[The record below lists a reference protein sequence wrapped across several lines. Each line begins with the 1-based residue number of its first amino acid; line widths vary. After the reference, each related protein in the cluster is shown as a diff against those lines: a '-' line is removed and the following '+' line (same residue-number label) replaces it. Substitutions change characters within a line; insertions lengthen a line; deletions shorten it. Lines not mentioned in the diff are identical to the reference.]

1 MKNITKYILAATAAL
16 SSLAACQEFEDFD
29 KTIDSAPGLV
39 YVQTGTE
46 NLYTIRVVHKP
57 TGSTGEFF
65 TEFPVR
71 CNTTRH
77 AGVKAT
83 FVYDASLVES
93 YNAEHNTS
101 YAALPAEYLTLE
113 NTTLTVP
120 ANATASA
127 DSVKVT
133 LTGDLSQLTER
144 NYLAPLRIK
153 AEGIDA
159 SEVMGAVYVAVATEI
174 NLIRAIES
182 TDDMVGFTATG
193 RSAWT
198 ADCGNYANL
207 FDGNTSTS
215 VEFSEQSG
223 NVLNIDMKEPQ
234 LVTGLCLGYGSVP
247 SVSIEYSTDGE
258 NFSQAGTPVSGEYV
272 TSGSR
277 MYAAFYGHIEA
288 RYLRLT
294 IDFSSSWSKTL
305 SEIDIYKIDSEDPTV
320 YAVTGTDNLIT
331 GKVTH
336 RQTGSTSDVDA
347 SFGVYATVAST
358 SGYTVSIAADNSL
371 VAAYNTAHGTSY
383 AALPAEYLQLDNST
397 LTIASGAYKSEGEVT
412 VSLKGDLTQ
421 LSDLNGYL
429 APLKLSSSGAG
440 TSAGRGVVYLA
451 VKVEQNKIRP
461 ITSADDMV
469 GFPAAGRTA
478 WTADYSGYANM
489 FDGNTSTRVNF
500 TNQNDNVVTIDMK
513 STHMVTGIDLNS
525 AGFSSVSFEY
535 STDGQNFL
543 TAGTPA
549 SNEYA
554 TSGSDRYIAFYDYL
568 EARYLR
574 LTISFSSS
582 WSKYIS
588 EFNIYEIESDEPTV
602 YAMCGSDN
610 VLTGAVA
617 HTPGG
622 SFNGLNAAFNVYC
635 TVSSASGYSVSATAD
650 NSLIAAYN
658 SANGTSYAA
667 LPDGLLLLENNPCTI
682 GPNNNKS
689 DGQIKASLT
698 GDLTGLTNAKGYLVP
713 LKLSAQDAVTS
724 SSRGVVYLVIT
735 PSEELFRKNFTE
747 ADITGALVA
756 DRSGWSITGGDYH
769 SGSWPEIIDDSTET
783 FMRPWGSPIMF
794 TITFDKEYEMTGLR
808 ITARTDNSSYQNY
821 QPTEIVIEYS
831 LDGEIYTELGTATSA
846 DGSLVKNI
854 PSSYVALYGAQK
866 MKYIRITASYSA
878 NMGVGDFN
886 IYAK

>member
-1 MKNITKYILAATAAL
+1 MKNITKYILAAAAAF
-16 SSLAACQEFEDFD
+16 SSLTACQEFEDFD
-29 KTIDSAPGLV
+29 KTIDGTPGLV

-93 YNAEHNTS
+93 YNAEHKTS

-120 ANATASA
+120 ENATASA

-133 LTGDLSQLTER
+133 LTGNLSLLTER

-207 FDGNTSTS
+207 FDGSTSTS
-215 VEFSEQSG
+215 VDFPDQYG

-247 SVSIEYSTDGE
+247 SVSIEYSADGE
-258 NFSQAGTPVSGEYV
+258 TFSQAGTPVSGEYV

-277 MYAAFYGHIEA
+277 MYAAFYGHI
-288 RYLRLT
+288 
-294 IDFSSSWSKTL
+294 
-305 SEIDIYKIDSEDPTV
+305 
-320 YAVTGTDNLIT
+320 
-331 GKVTH
+331 
-336 RQTGSTSDVDA
+336 
-347 SFGVYATVAST
+347 
-358 SGYTVSIAADNSL
+358 
-371 VAAYNTAHGTSY
+371 
-383 AALPAEYLQLDNST
+383 
-397 LTIASGAYKSEGEVT
+397 
-412 VSLKGDLTQ
+412 
-421 LSDLNGYL
+421 
-429 APLKLSSSGAG
+429 
-440 TSAGRGVVYLA
+440 
-451 VKVEQNKIRP
+451 
-461 ITSADDMV
+461 
-469 GFPAAGRTA
+469 
-478 WTADYSGYANM
+478 
-489 FDGNTSTRVNF
+489 
-500 TNQNDNVVTIDMK
+500 
-513 STHMVTGIDLNS
+513 
-525 AGFSSVSFEY
+525 
-535 STDGQNFL
+535 
-543 TAGTPA
+543 
-549 SNEYA
+549 
-554 TSGSDRYIAFYDYL
+554 

-610 VLTGAVA
+610 VLTGAIA

-667 LPDGLLLLENNPCTI
+667 LPDGHLLLENNPCAI

-735 PSEELFRKNFTE
+735 PAEELFRKNFTV

-769 SGSWPEIIDDSTET
+769 SGSWPEVIDDSTDT

-808 ITARTDNSSYQNY
+808 ITARTDNASYQNY
-821 QPTEIVIEYS
+821 QPNAITIEYS
-831 LDGEIYTELGTATSA
+831 LDGEVYTELGTATSA
-846 DGSLVKNI
+846 DGSLVKNV
-854 PSSYVALYGAQK
+854 PSSYVALYGSQK
-866 MKYIRITASYSA
+866 MKYIRITASYGS

>member
-1 MKNITKYILAATAAL
+1 MKNITKYILAAAAAF
-16 SSLAACQEFEDFD
+16 SSLTACQEFEDFD
-29 KTIDSAPGLV
+29 KTIDGTPGLV

-215 VEFSEQSG
+215 VMFSEQSG
-223 NVLNIDMKEPQ
+223 NVLNIDMKEQQ
-234 LVTGLCLGYGSVP
+234 LVTGLCLGYGSIISVP

-272 TSGSR
+272 TSGLR

-294 IDFSSSWSKTL
+294 IDFPSSLRKTL

-320 YAVTGTDNLIT
+320 YAVTGTENLIT
-331 GKVTH
+331 GKITH
-336 RQTGSTSDVDA
+336 RQTGSTSDVNA
-347 SFGVYATVAST
+347 SFGAYATVASA
-358 SGYTVSIAADNSL
+358 SGYTVSVAADNSL

-383 AALPAEYLQLDNST
+383 AALPAEYLQLDNNP
-397 LTIASGAYKSEGEVT
+397 LTIAAGAYKSEGEVT
-412 VSLKGDLTQ
+412 VSLKGDLTR
-421 LSDLNGYL
+421 LGDLNGYL
-429 APLKLSSSGAG
+429 A
-440 TSAGRGVVYLA
+440 
-451 VKVEQNKIRP
+451 
-461 ITSADDMV
+461 
-469 GFPAAGRTA
+469 
-478 WTADYSGYANM
+478 
-489 FDGNTSTRVNF
+489 
-500 TNQNDNVVTIDMK
+500 
-513 STHMVTGIDLNS
+513 
-525 AGFSSVSFEY
+525 
-535 STDGQNFL
+535 
-543 TAGTPA
+543 
-549 SNEYA
+549 
-554 TSGSDRYIAFYDYL
+554 
-568 EARYLR
+568 
-574 LTISFSSS
+574 
-582 WSKYIS
+582 
-588 EFNIYEIESDEPTV
+588 
-602 YAMCGSDN
+602 
-610 VLTGAVA
+610 
-617 HTPGG
+617 
-622 SFNGLNAAFNVYC
+622 
-635 TVSSASGYSVSATAD
+635 
-650 NSLIAAYN
+650 
-658 SANGTSYAA
+658 
-667 LPDGLLLLENNPCTI
+667 
-682 GPNNNKS
+682 
-689 DGQIKASLT
+689 
-698 GDLTGLTNAKGYLVP
+698 P

-724 SSRGVVYLVIT
+724 SGRGVVYLVII
-735 PSEELFRKNFTE
+735 PAEELFRKNFTV

-756 DRSGWSITGGDYH
+756 DRSGWSITGVDYH
-769 SGSWPEIIDDSTET
+769 SGSWPEVIDDSTDT

-808 ITARTDNSSYQNY
+808 ITARTDNASYQNY
-821 QPTEIVIEYS
+821 QPNAITIEYS
-831 LDGEIYTELGTATSA
+831 LNGEDYTELGTAASA
-846 DGSLVKNI
+846 DGSLLKNV
-854 PSSYVALYGAQK
+854 PSSYVALYGSQK
-866 MKYIRITASYSA
+866 MKYIRITASYGS

>member
-1 MKNITKYILAATAAL
+1 MKNITKYILAAAAAF
-16 SSLAACQEFEDFD
+16 SSLTACQEFEDFE
-29 KTIDSAPGLV
+29 KTIDGTPGLV

-65 TEFPVR
+65 TEFPVC

-93 YNAEHNTS
+93 YNAEHKTS

-120 ANATASA
+120 ENATASA

-133 LTGDLSQLTER
+133 LTGDLSLLTER

-207 FDGNTSTS
+207 FDGSTSTS
-215 VEFSEQSG
+215 VDFPEQYG

-247 SVSIEYSTDGE
+247 SVSIEYSADGE
-258 NFSQAGTPVSGEYV
+258 TFSQAGTPVAGEYV
-272 TSGSR
+272 TGGSR

-294 IDFSSSWSKTL
+294 IGFSSSWSKTL

-320 YAVTGTDNLIT
+320 YAVTGTENLIT
-331 GKVTH
+331 GKITH
-336 RQTGSTSDVDA
+336 RQTGSTSDVNA
-347 SFGVYATVAST
+347 SFSAYATVAST
-358 SGYTVSIAADNSL
+358 SGYTVSVAADNSL
-371 VAAYNTAHGTSY
+371 VAAYNTAHDTSY
-383 AALPAEYLQLDNST
+383 AALPAEYLQLDNNP
-397 LTIASGAYKSEGEVT
+397 LTIAAGAYKSEGEVT
-412 VSLKGDLTQ
+412 VSLK
-421 LSDLNGYL
+421 
-429 APLKLSSSGAG
+429 
-440 TSAGRGVVYLA
+440 
-451 VKVEQNKIRP
+451 
-461 ITSADDMV
+461 
-469 GFPAAGRTA
+469 
-478 WTADYSGYANM
+478 
-489 FDGNTSTRVNF
+489 
-500 TNQNDNVVTIDMK
+500 
-513 STHMVTGIDLNS
+513 
-525 AGFSSVSFEY
+525 
-535 STDGQNFL
+535 
-543 TAGTPA
+543 
-549 SNEYA
+549 
-554 TSGSDRYIAFYDYL
+554 
-568 EARYLR
+568 
-574 LTISFSSS
+574 
-582 WSKYIS
+582 
-588 EFNIYEIESDEPTV
+588 
-602 YAMCGSDN
+602 
-610 VLTGAVA
+610 
-617 HTPGG
+617 
-622 SFNGLNAAFNVYC
+622 
-635 TVSSASGYSVSATAD
+635 
-650 NSLIAAYN
+650 
-658 SANGTSYAA
+658 
-667 LPDGLLLLENNPCTI
+667 
-682 GPNNNKS
+682 
-689 DGQIKASLT
+689 

-735 PSEELFRKNFTE
+735 PAEELFRKNFTV

-769 SGSWPEIIDDSTET
+769 SGSWPEVIDDSTDT

-808 ITARTDNSSYQNY
+808 ITARTDNASYQNY
-821 QPTEIVIEYS
+821 QPNAITIEYS
-831 LDGEIYTELGTATSA
+831 LDGEVYTELGTATSA
-846 DGSLVKNI
+846 DGSLVKNV
-854 PSSYVALYGAQK
+854 PSSYVALYGSQK
-866 MKYIRITASYSA
+866 MKYIRITASYGS